1 MTPTTKA
8 AIKMPLE
15 HADIQALAQ
24 ALQQLNTG
32 NAAAPTVNA
41 TSVKLPQ
48 FWQGNPEVW
57 FAQVESVFNTRKI
70 TTQKTKFDYVIQAL
84 DNFTADRVQGIVLSP
99 PDTTPYDAIKK
110 ALVKA
115 FGKSQEQKDQELLN
129 LNGLGDRKP
138 SDLLQHMQNLNADP
152 KTLFKALFVS
162 QMPPDVR
169 KILSTSAKTDIAEL
183 ASEADKIVEAS
194 SLAASSEVNKV
205 AMPRRPAPS
214 PTSGKCWIH
223 AKFGEEAR
231 KCTGKDGY
239 GNPCLMQ
246 KRQSGNENAGR

>member
-1 MTPTTKA
+1 
-8 AIKMPLE
+8 MPLSAE
-15 HADIQALAQ
+15 DIQGLAQ
-24 ALQQLNTG
+24 ALQQLSTG
-32 NAAAPTVNA
+32 GNNVATVNA

-57 FAQVESVFNTRKI
+57 FAQVESVFNTRNI

-84 DNFTADRVQGIVLSP
+84 DNFTADRVQAILLNP
-99 PDTTPYDAIKK
+99 PEATPYDAIKK
-110 ALVKA
+110 ALIKA

-152 KTLFKALFVS
+152 KTLFKALFLS

-169 KILSTSAKTDIAEL
+169 KILSTSSKTDIEEL
-183 ASEADKIVEAS
+183 ALEADKIVEAS
-194 SLAASSEVNKV
+194 NLASSSEVNKV
-205 AMPRRPAPS
+205 AGPRRPAPL
-214 PTSGKCWIH
+214 PVSGKCWIH

-239 GNPCLMQ
+239 GNPCLMKKQ
-246 KRQSGNENAGR
+246 QSGNENAGR